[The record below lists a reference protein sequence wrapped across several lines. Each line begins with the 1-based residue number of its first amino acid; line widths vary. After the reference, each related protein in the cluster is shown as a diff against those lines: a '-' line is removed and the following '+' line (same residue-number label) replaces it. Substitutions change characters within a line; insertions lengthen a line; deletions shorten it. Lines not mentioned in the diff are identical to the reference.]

1 MSRSIAVLFVMAISL
16 AARGADAQESTARP
30 GAVEVTYMPAGAAFF
45 TSKDDSSGETDPT
58 PNFGNY
64 TFGTAVTVNL
74 NRVIGIEGEI
84 GSMIATKSGLQFG
97 TLGDD
102 LKAPNMLSYTGNVV
116 LSPWTGHALV
126 PYATGGIGGMTMFER
141 PRLGVLSDETF
152 LTGNVGGGVKWY
164 AANKRWGLR
173 GDYRFAA
180 TRGKDDAPE
189 FYGRDTRYAHR
200 VYAGVMIGTG
210 TRRTA
215 PRPPATPA
223 TPAPPIAA
231 APPPPPPVQQQ
242 VSVREVEEVEV
253 EETIEFAVLDDVQFD
268 FDQAVPRA
276 DALPALQQAV
286 SALEAEHRPSSGH
299 RRPRQQ
305 RGHGGVQPCARRT
318 ARVVG
323 QGLHRRQRDRRV
335 AAADHQL
342 RRRAAQV
349 RQFDGRDPTPESPCR
364 IRTRRPEQQRPAI
377 VGAVEATRAKHAPA
391 DAGPDC
397 GLRTSASGLS
407 RATARSAFPN
417 APAQTAPPLARVQRV
432 DRMS

>member
-64 TFGTAVTVNL
+64 TFGTAVTLNL

-200 VYAGVMIGTG
+200 VYAGVIIGTG

-231 APPPPPPVQQQ
+231 APPPPPVQQQ
-242 VSVREVEEVEV
+242 LSVREVEEVEV

-286 SALEAEHRPSSGH
+286 SALRQNLALRLVIEGHASNEGTAEYNLALGERRAWSVKDYIVANGIDGSRLQTISYGEERPKYDNSTEET
-299 RRPRQQ
+299 RR
-305 RGHGGVQPCARRT
+305 
-318 ARVVG
+318 
-323 QGLHRRQRDRRV
+323 LN
-335 AAADHQL
+335 
-342 RRRAAQV
+342 RRAAFVHADQNSS
-349 RQFDGRDPTPESPCR
+349 D
-364 IRTRRPEQQRPAI
+364 QQ
-377 VGAVEATRAKHAPA
+377 
-391 DAGPDC
+391 
-397 GLRTSASGLS
+397 
-407 RATARSAFPN
+407 
-417 APAQTAPPLARVQRV
+417 
-432 DRMS
+432 